1 MDGADEADTG
11 DATDG
16 KNDKAPYF
24 GQPSGL
30 SLEDFDPGSER
41 SLTLI
46 SCLSK
51 LLGLCVLSLLRRVM
65 PSSTATL
72 NLELRAQ
79 VFSEV
84 WEAWEGSEV
93 GACLRGDNWITVEG
107 TRLQLKHLAAADL
120 YRLLCNT
127 PKHGRA
133 HRSIALYLFGAYAPE
148 QYQDAELR
156 DHLFGKAFSS
166 VREMADKHRLLPA
179 TGDIAASK
187 QALLKALIEGEAP
200 YGLQYDAE
208 LLPYLEFSPSDV
220 HKVVMRTNCRKIR
233 KGWDTL
239 LSLAV
244 TYPAAWPLNR
254 LASSGI
260 GLLIIPGY
268 AAFQEMYNELG
279 ISMLPIQHAVKALKE
294 LHTIMRLLHCSAL
307 HWYEGREVLP
317 QSMPELAHCLYH
329 QCLLGRNDFGADIGA
344 EALNRSVKLKP
355 RVAPDEESMS
365 WTTDA
370 YEAIEQVELHRLWTR
385 TAELADADSVVDFDD
400 MSDKWFSILGSGYGK
415 QSKLTY
421 QDGMELNDSH
431 NASRAQVDL
440 IEHMHQ
446 SGELKH
452 GLRAKRKAFAE
463 MRETMEDLGKRNAE
477 EQASPTIAVAHSK
490 LRSIDD
496 VLGRVA
502 LLGGSEAVS
511 KVREAGD
518 GGRDSGEIQRA
529 KEQVSQFL
537 EKNGFKAV
545 DHKKKGL
552 GGLFCTCPLHVAA
565 DQNDV
570 KMVGYLLRSGADVN
584 LKDGRGR
591 TAADCIKNKSSHAEV
606 YSVLQA
612 WREKGSASNRPST
625 CPPSGWQPLRQG
637 IGCMTRDLAAAE
649 PQH

>member
-1 MDGADEADTG
+1 
-11 DATDG
+11 
-16 KNDKAPYF
+16 
-24 GQPSGL
+24 SGL

-477 EQASPTIAVAHSK
+477 EQELCKFFGLDHATIITGFLKRESSSDRWLYQPTPSYDLRAQVILYPYRDTWSKASPTIAVAHSK

-502 LLGGSEAVS
+502 LLGGRDSRHFGGTACGDHADFSATHRRKSNQAFYATLRQVEAERWRGHPRFEERQQLLQELIAMVTNKLLVIRGEAVS

-518 GGRDSGEIQRA
+518 GGAAVTTSEWTSYQLREGEFVITLDDSNPEGQ
-529 KEQVSQFL
+529 
-537 EKNGFKAV
+537 
-545 DHKKKGL
+545 
-552 GGLFCTCPLHVAA
+552 AA
-565 DQNDV
+565 
-570 KMVGYLLRSGADVN
+570 
-584 LKDGRGR
+584 
-591 TAADCIKNKSSHAEV
+591 
-606 YSVLQA
+606 
-612 WREKGSASNRPST
+612 
-625 CPPSGWQPLRQG
+625 QP
-637 IGCMTRDLAAAE
+637 DE
-649 PQH
+649 